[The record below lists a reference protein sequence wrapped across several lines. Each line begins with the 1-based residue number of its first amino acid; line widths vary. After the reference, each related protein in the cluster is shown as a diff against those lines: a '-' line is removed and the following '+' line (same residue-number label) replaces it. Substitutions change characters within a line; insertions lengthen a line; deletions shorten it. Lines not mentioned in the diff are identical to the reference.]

1 MQAYDFFLALHL
13 YTLYASAFLMLFY
26 LGLTQGNFKTEF
38 IFIRRVRLFLPVFYL
53 FLTLALFTGLLL
65 WALKGFEANLRF
77 FVMLLIWILILALA
91 IFQFV
96 LFKKARS
103 VRRYV
108 GFRWASLAILL
119 VELLLLMMPFI
130 DINYA
135 IFVS

>member
-1 MQAYDFFLALHL
+1 MQGYEFFLALHL
-13 YTLYASAFLMLFY
+13 YTLYASAFLILFY

-38 IFIRRVRLFLPVFYL
+38 IFIRRIRLFLPIFYL
-53 FLTLALFTGLLL
+53 FLILALFTGLLL

-77 FVMLLIWILILALA
+77 FMMLLMWILILTLA
-91 IFQFV
+91 IFQFI

-119 VELLLLMMPFI
+119 IELLLLAIPFI
-130 DINYA
+130 DVSYA
-135 IFVS
+135 VFVS